1 MTTPQPPGAGL
12 HLSRDPLCPAHEAQW
27 PEGGEETAPA
37 SIGIP
42 GRMSQHLTVDKC
54 EDRGQWA
61 GVWVCKRERARGVG
75 AHVQAQE
82 IQLQGVCVCER
93 DKAFG
98 AGLMAVSQASSQ
110 TWGSGNKV
118 HVGKENWEEGVVG
131 KNRPSDVSQAPHTH
145 CVQT

>member
-1 MTTPQPPGAGL
+1 MGGGLGVQTGAGTRGGGTRPGTGN
-12 HLSRDPLCPAHEAQW
+12 SV
-27 PEGGEETAPA
+27 EGYA
-37 SIGIP
+37 
-42 GRMSQHLTVDKC
+42 
-54 EDRGQWA
+54 
-61 GVWVCKRERARGVG
+61 
-75 AHVQAQE
+75 
-82 IQLQGVCVCER
+82 CER